1 MMSLHPIFLLEALLP
16 LLYGVYRWN
25 RASRRLALALKI
37 LSLCAIAIA
46 LAEPVATMPETKTG
60 VVVLV
65 DTSGSVS
72 DEDLDRE
79 RTLVADIARSAGS
92 NFMRVIP
99 FANQARELKPE
110 ETQRGWRFERTANEQ
125 GQGTDLE
132 AAIREGISAIPPG
145 RIPRLVLISDGKEN
159 QGSSARA
166 IAQVEKL
173 GIPVDTFTL
182 GGRQQNGLQ
191 LLSTSIPRQAY
202 AAEQIPVDLTVQS
215 ARASSAVVS
224 LRAEGKLIGQDQVQ
238 IQQGTTTVHVRS
250 RINAT
255 GATTLSGQVTLPD
268 GGSVQFEQALTLKRA
283 QVLYLS
289 QDPLSADANLLK
301 ALNEAQFDVKTSGDE
316 LDKPLANIQL
326 VILNNLDLQ
335 ALSLPQKQKLEEYV
349 KDGGGLL
356 LIGGEKQVYKDRKQ
370 EDALDR
376 ALPADLAPPKTPEGT
391 CVALIIDKSS
401 SMEGRKIDLAR
412 LSAIGVVDHLRPID
426 LIGVLIF
433 DNSYQWAVPIRRSED
448 KSLIKR
454 LISGITPDGG
464 TQIAPAL
471 TEAYRRV
478 LTAPATYK
486 HIVLLTDGISEEGD
500 SLELAKESLAH
511 QVTISTVGLGQDV
524 NRSYLDR
531 IANLSGGQSY
541 FLNEPQGLEQILLKD
556 VLQYTGS
563 TAIEK
568 PLKALINRKAEVLE
582 GTTIETA
589 PALKG
594 YARFAAKPTAET
606 ILSIDQEK
614 KDPLYVRWQYGLGRA
629 AVFSSDAKSRWAADW
644 VNWPGFD
651 KFWINV
657 TRDLL
662 PHSSGVEAVA
672 RLDSAN
678 NDLIVDYH
686 LGREAEKMPAVPQVY
701 VLGPRGFR
709 KPLDVAEI
717 SAGSYRGHLHIGEL
731 RGLFRIR
738 PLVDSPSFPE
748 VGFYREQEE
757 MLDYGSD
764 RALLQQIASLSG
776 GQLNPEPG
784 DVFRSGGRY
793 LTAVWRLWPAFI
805 GLAILLTIIELI
817 LRKWQ
822 GILQRFSSRWATVSK

>member
-1 MMSLHPIFLLEALLP
+1 MTFLHPVFLLTILLP
-16 LLYGVYRWN
+16 LAYGFYRWN
-25 RASRRLALALKI
+25 RASRKTALALKV
-37 LSLCAIAIA
+37 LSFCAIGIA

-65 DTSGSVS
+65 DTSASIS
-72 DEDLDRE
+72 DDDLARE
-79 RTLVADIARSAGS
+79 QSLVAAMSRAAGS
-92 NFMRVIP
+92 NFLRIIP
-99 FANQARELKPE
+99 FTSQARELKPE
-110 ETQRGWRFERTANEQ
+110 EAQQNWRFERTANEQ
-125 GQGTDLE
+125 QGTNLE
-132 AAIREGISAIPPG
+132 AAIREGISAIPAG

-159 QGSSARA
+159 EGSSARA
-166 IAQVEKL
+166 IAQVERL
-173 GIPVDTFTL
+173 GIPVDAFTL
-182 GGRQQNGLQ
+182 GGRQEGGLQ
-191 LLSTSIPRQAY
+191 LLSVSVPRQGY
-202 AAEQIPVDLTVQS
+202 AAEQIPIDLAVKS

-224 LRAEGKLIGQDQVQ
+224 LRAEGKLIGQNQVELQ
-238 IQQGTTTVHVRS
+238 PGINQVHVRS
-250 RINAT
+250 RINAA
-255 GATTLSGQVTLPD
+255 GATTISGQITEAG

-289 QDPLSADANLLK
+289 QDSPSADANLLK
-301 ALNEAQFDVKTSGDE
+301 ALAEAQFDVKTSIDE
-316 LDKPLANIQL
+316 SAKSLNGTQL
-326 VILNNLDLQ
+326 VVLNNLDLQ
-335 ALSLPQKQKLEEYV
+335 TLSPSLKQRLEEHV

-370 EDALDR
+370 QDALDR
-376 ALPADLAPPKTPEGT
+376 ALPADLAPPRTPEGT

-412 LSAIGVVDHLRPID
+412 LSAVGVVDHLRPID

-471 TEAYRRV
+471 AEAYRRV
-478 LTAPATYK
+478 LAAPAAYK

-500 SLELAKESLAH
+500 SLELSKEALAH

-531 IANLSGGQSY
+531 VANLSGGQSY

-563 TAIEK
+563 TAVEK
-568 PLKALINRKAEVLE
+568 PLKALVDRKAEVLE
-582 GTTIETA
+582 GTAIETA
-589 PALKG
+589 PALRG

-606 ILSIDQEK
+606 VLSINQEK

-629 AVFSSDAKSRWAADW
+629 AVFSSDAKSRWASDW
-644 VNWPGFD
+644 LNWPGFD
-651 KFWINV
+651 RFWINV

-662 PHSSGVEAVA
+662 PHSNAVEAVA
-672 RLDSAN
+672 HFDSAN
-678 NDLIVDYH
+678 NDLVVDYH
-686 LGREAEKMPAVPQVY
+686 LGREAEKGVTIPAIY

-709 KPLDVAEI
+709 KPINVAEAA
-717 SAGSYRGHLHIGEL
+717 AGSYHGRLHIGEQ

-738 PLVDSPSFPE
+738 PLTDSPLFPE

-757 MLDYGSD
+757 TLDYGSNP
-764 RALLQQIASLSG
+764 ALLQQIANLSG
-776 GQLNPEPG
+776 GQLNPAPP

-793 LTAVWRLWPAFI
+793 LPVIWRLWPAFL
-805 GLAILLTIIELI
+805 GLAIVLTVAELI
-817 LRKWQ
+817 LRKWRN
-822 GILQRFSSRWATVSK
+822 IVQRFSSRWATVSK